1 MHAVIVFHKTIKE
14 DASHSNGHPREVRVI
29 VHALADL
36 DTSRRVDVARQES
49 VDVVLNVNC
58 KRQLELKVKFN
69 VQQLHGGP

>member
-1 MHAVIVFHKTIKE
+1 MTWQREREIPLRTR
-14 DASHSNGHPREVRVI
+14 SLQTGEVRVI